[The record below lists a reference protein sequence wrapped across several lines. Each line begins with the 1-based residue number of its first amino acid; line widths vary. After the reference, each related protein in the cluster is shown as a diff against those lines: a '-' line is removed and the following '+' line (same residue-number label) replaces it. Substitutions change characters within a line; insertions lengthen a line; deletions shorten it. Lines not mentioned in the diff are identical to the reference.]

1 MSEYI
6 QPENVQ
12 GVLEADVGT
21 SIQQSSIAAEGAGN
35 AFVPLQKK
43 TIYEKSGVN
52 AVFALLAVVLG
63 YLLVK
68 IGVYG
73 TLGLGMTIWTVLLVG
88 LTAAWL
94 KVKKL
99 KINRAGVGYFS
110 LMAPIGL
117 YFLLSDNTVLKSLAL
132 FLLPVIYTYAVYTA
146 VGRRE
151 TNRLDGH
158 FFRDMSAALFTFPFT
173 GFPASP
179 IILAGGLRKVR
190 NVKKVWYFLLGMLI
204 MLPLLYLV
212 LSMLSFDSAFSN
224 LLSALPD
231 FWRIDKAEILKWF
244 VGILL
249 SFFLFGFLYQ
259 LIHKKQDSSV
269 KNALLYDI
277 VPGSLA
283 LGAVIPLLL
292 IYVLF
297 FFSQLTYFVSAFS
310 GILPVEFTYAEY
322 ARKGF
327 FELCTVSGINAFV
340 LILLFLLTKRESQ
353 GHMAF
358 RISMT
363 LLSLC
368 SAVLIVISLQ
378 KMLMYITV
386 YSLTPLRVYTSWF
399 MLFLMIC
406 FLAAMGKIWMPKLNV
421 MKILVLSLVSMFLI
435 LCYADSDRL
444 IASYNA
450 GQYEAGISASLDE
463 DTLRKLGA
471 SATSELIRVQKESY
485 SEVVEEELLRR
496 EKFGSRDLWDF
507 NLAAWQA
514 ENDLEAYWR
523 DTEVLS

>member
-1 MSEYI
+1 MSEYT
-6 QPENVQ
+6 QPNNVQ
-12 GVLEADVGT
+12 AVLETDIDAGIQT
-21 SIQQSSIAAEGAGN
+21 SVATEREGN
-35 AFVPLQKK
+35 AFVPLRKK
-43 TIYEKSGVN
+43 TVYEKSGVN

-68 IGVYG
+68 IGLYG
-73 TLGLGMTIWTVLLVG
+73 MLGLGMTVWILLLLG
-88 LTAAWL
+88 LTVAWM

-99 KINRAGVGYFS
+99 TINRAGIGYFS

-117 YFLLSDNTVLKSLAL
+117 YFFLSDNMALKGLAL
-132 FLLPVIYTYAVYTA
+132 FLLPVVYTYAVYTA

-158 FFRDMSAALFTFPFT
+158 FFTDMSAALFVFPFT

-179 IILAGGLRKVR
+179 VILAGSLKKVR
-190 NVKKVWYFLLGMLI
+190 NVKKVWYFLLGMLM

-224 LLSALPD
+224 LLSVLPD
-231 FWRIDKAEILKWF
+231 FWRIDKAEILKWI

-259 LIHKKQDSSV
+259 LIHKKRETSIKTAS
-269 KNALLYDI
+269 LHDI

-297 FFSQLTYFVSAFS
+297 FFSQLAYFVSAFS
-310 GILPVEFTYAEY
+310 GILPVDFTYAEY

-340 LILLFLLTKRESQ
+340 LTLLFLLTKRESQ
-353 GHMAF
+353 RHMAF
-358 RISMT
+358 RTSMT

-368 SAVLIVISLQ
+368 SVILVVISLQ

-435 LCYADSDRL
+435 LCYADSDRF

-450 GQYEAGISASLDE
+450 GQYESGISASLDE
-463 DTLRKLGA
+463 ETLRKLGA
-471 SATSELIRVQKESY
+471 SATPELIRVQRAKY
-485 SEVVEEELLRR
+485 SETVEKELLRR
-496 EKFGSRDLWDF
+496 ENFVSRDLWDL
-507 NLAAWQA
+507 NLAVWQA
-514 ENDLEAYWR
+514 ENALEAYWK
-523 DTEVLS
+523 DSAMLS